1 MFVLASGE
9 VALLN
14 LTEKWASGRLH
25 YGKHS
30 GSNKG
35 EYQPVFA
42 VIRLREGLNRGLALS
57 LSVNNKAG
65 VRRKR

>member
-1 MFVLASGE
+1 MAQLS
-9 VALLN
+9 
-14 LTEKWASGRLH
+14 LTEKWTVGRLG

-35 EYQPVFA
+35 ECQPVFA
-42 VIRLREGLNRGLALS
+42 VIRLREGLHRGSALS
-57 LSVNNKAG
+57 LSLNNKSG